1 MAHAN
6 CASDFGGMHQ
16 HCFNHGLRSFFL
28 AYDEPSPDSRHPR
41 SRTPPS
47 DPRASA
53 TTTARSPPGDRRR
66 RSPPAELP
74 PPHPEPSPAGSTAP
88 SGSEPP
94 PVPPPH
100 NADAL
105 APPSLRQCP
114 GPPQS
119 HRPSVR
125 HPPDLHRTATEYAHA
140 SASGMNSGISDL
152 ALLGLLL
159 SGRSIFE
166 LVQKSAMAGVS
177 LIASIG
183 PPSSLAIELA
193 ESQGITLVGF
203 VKDESYNLYTGD
215 AVIVPPST

>member
-1 MAHAN
+1 
-6 CASDFGGMHQ
+6 
-16 HCFNHGLRSFFL
+16 
-28 AYDEPSPDSRHPR
+28 
-41 SRTPPS
+41 
-47 DPRASA
+47 
-53 TTTARSPPGDRRR
+53 
-66 RSPPAELP
+66 
-74 PPHPEPSPAGSTAP
+74 
-88 SGSEPP
+88 
-94 PVPPPH
+94 
-100 NADAL
+100 
-105 APPSLRQCP
+105 
-114 GPPQS
+114 
-119 HRPSVR
+119 
-125 HPPDLHRTATEYAHA
+125 
-140 SASGMNSGISDL
+140 MNSGISDL